1 MRVWLVA
8 VAVAAEVRRK
18 VVVLETEKTFVAAG
32 MLAPVTGMPMV
43 STEVPLTGRVT
54 VVFELMPAPV
64 RLRDAALIVAL
75 SVRVTAPLPKDRL
88 LPLTVKPCF
97 QVMALL
103 PVRVTAAPET
113 LLTVTALPSW
123 KRPLPTAL
131 AEPRFRVPSVKFR
144 PPEPVLAPES
154 VSVPT
159 PVLVIGPAKAT
170 GPVRAS
176 EEPLAPVPTTLQV
189 WAPAATSGAEMVI
202 APALSLTAMP
212 LAELP
217 GVSVSVPEVPCAMA
231 IEGTPVSALKIRL
244 STDRLPSR
252 VRLLAPAVTLLVPK
266 TRASVRAG
274 STPVS
279 VAPETSV
286 AQLVSPA
293 LLARSELPWSPLKK
307 AYEIWLAWMRRIVP
321 ALSVVMR

>member
-1 MRVWLVA
+1 MVA
-8 VAVAAEVRRK
+8 VAVAPDVRK
-18 VVVLETEKTFVAAG
+18 KFVPLEIEKTLVAAG
-32 MLAPVTGMPMV
+32 MPGPVTGMPME
-43 STEVPLTGRVT
+43 STDVPLVGKTI
-54 VVFELMPAPV
+54 VVLLEVAAPV
-64 RLRDAALIVAL
+64 RSSAVALIVAF
-75 SVRVTAPLPKDRL
+75 SVRLTAPLPNDRL

-97 QVMALL
+97 QVIALAEA
-103 PVRVTAAPET
+103 RVIAVPAT

-131 AEPRFRVPSVKFR
+131 AEPRFRVPFVKFR

-154 VSVPT
+154 VRVPE
-159 PVLVIGPAKAT
+159 PVLVIGPAKST

-189 WAPAATSGAEMVI
+189 CAPAATSGAEMVI

-266 TRASVRAG
+266 TKASVRAG
-274 STPVS
+274 RAPVS
-279 VAPETSV
+279 IAPETSV